1 MHFSS
6 AVSSI
11 QSHVGQIKGVEI
23 SYCDKN
29 PLAYDLSIKLSQD
42 GLKLVFDSTSQ
53 RLKVIEV
60 YDLSLLRL
68 KYGYVPA
75 MTLAPPESNPIF
87 IAGTFI
93 LTAPMCPPL

>member
-1 MHFSS
+1 MFHQPNPSEGEIFSGMHFSS

-11 QSHVGQIKGVEI
+11 QGHVGQIKGVEI

-42 GLKLVFDSTSQ
+42 GLKLVFDSVSQ

-60 YDLSLLRL
+60 YDLSLVRL
-68 KYGYVPA
+68 KYG
-75 MTLAPPESNPIF
+75 
-87 IAGTFI
+87 
-93 LTAPMCPPL
+93 

>member
-1 MHFSS
+1 MTSSTTTYLDIKQNVLSANQSDGEIFSGMHFSS

-42 GLKLVFDSTSQ
+42 GLKLVFDSISQ

-60 YDLSLLRL
+60 YDLSLVRL
-68 KYGYVPA
+68 KYG
-75 MTLAPPESNPIF
+75 
-87 IAGTFI
+87 
-93 LTAPMCPPL
+93 